1 MGFCRRVSVVQGQV
15 VLGYGTDCKP
25 GLTRG
30 FPDVVISFFGEELVG
45 LVG

>member
-1 MGFCRRVSVVQGQV
+1 MVFVVELVAWGWSV

-30 FPDVVISFFGEELVG
+30 FPDVATSFFVKNVLG